1 MSKGGP
7 REGAGRPRGSRGK
20 RTRDSIAKAEALG
33 PTPLEVLLESMPA
46 RTRRRRAGRGRG
58 VRVNCGLTS
67 TRRSRLHPPLLR
79 STMNQIIPCCRM
91 RNLSQLEKLFSKG
104 AAPTAIHVATS
115 RPRSRPFRPRAWPVA
130 LPIRAAR
137 RTARGALCVS
147 NAVAP
152 TYDKFTGIYDIS
164 ARTID
169 LLRLTPIDNNVF
181 GRAGLLAHTFMLGPN
196 GDSKGCVSFR
206 NYDAFLQ
213 AYLRGEV
220 KRLAVVARLN

>member
-1 MSKGGP
+1 L
-7 REGAGRPRGSRGK
+7 RPYVHPK
-20 RTRDSIAKAEALG
+20 VT
-33 PTPLEVLLESMPA
+33 PTPASAPVYDEPDYSVLSDAELEPTGETVFEGRSSHGHSCRDFAPQKPA
-46 RTRRRRAGRGRG
+46 FSASSLAS
-58 VRVNCGLTS
+58 CIADPS
-67 TRRSRLHPPLLR
+67 RS
-79 STMNQIIPCCRM
+79 
-91 RNLSQLEKLFSKG
+91 K
-104 AAPTAIHVATS
+104 AA
-115 RPRSRPFRPRAWPVA
+115 
-130 LPIRAAR
+130 
-137 RTARGALCVS
+137 ARGALCVS

-164 ARTID
+164 ARTIH